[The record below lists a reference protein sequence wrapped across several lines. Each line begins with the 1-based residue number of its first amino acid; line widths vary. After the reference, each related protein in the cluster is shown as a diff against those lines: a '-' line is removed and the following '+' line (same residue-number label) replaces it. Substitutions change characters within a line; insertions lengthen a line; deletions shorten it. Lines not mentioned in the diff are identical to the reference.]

1 MDKYNIKNLI
11 AKTVLVFLFLLFSAC
26 APTLGELKLRE
37 SEKVIGRQIK
47 LDNDTFTIIDYNL
60 WDDVYVVSNGL
71 KIGYSSIN
79 KFLLN
84 DTINDKRRSNIL
96 N

>member
-1 MDKYNIKNLI
+1 MK
-11 AKTVLVFLFLLFSAC
+11 AVLVFLFLLFSAC
-26 APTLGELKLRE
+26 TYTTSGELHLKQRQEL
-37 SEKVIGRQIK
+37 IGRQIK
-47 LDNDTFTIIDYNL
+47 LDSDTFTIVDYELFNYT
-60 WDDVYVVSNGL
+60 YVVSNGL

-84 DTINDKRRSNIL
+84 DTIDDKRRSNIL